1 MRSGVIFSWLLVF
14 AHEMDVWINYCTQP
28 EYVASETGQEWKQS
42 YEQIVRMLQKLY
54 SKAK

>member
-1 MRSGVIFSWLLVF
+1 
-14 AHEMDVWINYCTQP
+14 MDVWINYCTQP